1 MKLIRFNSVLSS
13 ILVGIVLLTST
24 PHRSEGFIFS
34 RNEPLNNLSDLAQAQ
49 MGTLLN
55 VRLQISNPKSLSQ
68 LYIDGISLELQC
80 RAPHDGKDHVMLP
93 GINGEQPELSTGPLG
108 LKVTGGSFISS
119 SGLQTLELEQE
130 AWEMVWVAGVC
141 LCFAFHVYELE

>member
-1 MKLIRFNSVLSS
+1 MKLNRFNSFPSF

-80 RAPHDGKDHVMLP
+80 QAPHDGKDHVMLP
-93 GINGEQPELSTGPLG
+93 GINGEQPELSTGPLN

-141 LCFAFHVYELE
+141 VCVLYFMYTN